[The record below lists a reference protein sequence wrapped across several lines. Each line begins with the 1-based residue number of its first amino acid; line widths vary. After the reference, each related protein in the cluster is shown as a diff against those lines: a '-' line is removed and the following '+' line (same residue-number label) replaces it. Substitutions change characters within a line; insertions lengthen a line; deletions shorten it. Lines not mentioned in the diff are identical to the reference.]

1 MRDEITRIMRLVQEG
16 KLSPEDGAELID
28 ALQSSPDEP
37 PKASNQ
43 EAANEAQAEGTTP
56 PPPPNANAN
65 PFAGFLDAVEKV
77 AKDVASGVD
86 WNEVSNQVRKGVHQG
101 TEAVKKVAKDIKD
114 GKINFGFDEAS
125 TKQYEH
131 ALLISESQTL
141 RIDIPKG
148 DIKVDCTKS
157 EGKIVANMTFH
168 ADTKEAAEKA
178 SAEFTLMTEES
189 EHFVLLKLPEFRN
202 MSGVFEIS
210 VPHGVAVDIRTE
222 AGDVTLIGAL
232 GSSKVSVTSGDV
244 SIENSKGSLE
254 LGLTSGDLWM
264 KNSDFS
270 NLSISS
276 KSGDLQLDNVTGVI
290 NMRSSSGDVVISE
303 AAGKSLSVETI
314 SGELTV
320 AYAKGMNGNTSLR
333 TVNGEISIALP
344 DDADCRI
351 KLSAIQGEVTSRIAL
366 QEEARAKGSLS
377 GRLGEGFGSL
387 DVSTVNGD
395 ISLSPVLTSATIP

>member
-28 ALQSSPDEP
+28 ALQASPDEP
-37 PKASNQ
+37 PKASTQ
-43 EAANEAQAEGTTP
+43 EAANEAKAEGTTP
-56 PPPPNANAN
+56 PPPPNANSN

-77 AKDVASGVD
+77 AKDVASNVD
-86 WNEVSNQVRKGVHQG
+86 WNEVSTQVRKGVYQG

-125 TKQYEH
+125 SKQYEH
-131 ALLISESQTL
+131 PLVISESQTL
-141 RIDIPKG
+141 RIEIPKG
-148 DIKVDCTKS
+148 DIKVDCTKG

-168 ADTKEAAEKA
+168 ADSKEAAEKA
-178 SAEFTLMTEES
+178 ATEFTLMTEES

-210 VPHGVAVDIRTE
+210 VPHSVAVDIRTD
-222 AGDVTLIGAL
+222 AGDVSVIGAI
-232 GSSKVSVTSGDV
+232 GSSKVSVISGDV
-244 SIENSKGSLE
+244 VIENSKGSLE
-254 LGLTSGDLWM
+254 LGLTGGDLTM

-270 NLSISS
+270 SLSVSN
-276 KSGDLQLDNVTGVI
+276 KSGDLRLESVTGVI
-290 NMRSSSGDVVISE
+290 NLRSSSGDVVISE
-303 AAGKSLSVETI
+303 AGGKSLSVETI
-314 SGELTV
+314 SGDLTI
-320 AYAKGMNGNTSLR
+320 AYANGMKGNASLR
-333 TVNGEISIALP
+333 TVNGEISVALP
-344 DDADCRI
+344 EDADCRI
-351 KLSAIQGEVTSRIAL
+351 KLSAIQGEVTSKLVL
-366 QEEARAKGSLS
+366 QDEARAKGSLT